1 MTMLEWAKK
10 EIELA
15 CKKENPNWDGESF
28 DYGCSCYQSALKA
41 FESLCNDDHSGY
53 SFNLTKNILIR
64 LMNHLPLKP
73 ITDEEF
79 KVTED
84 TIHEHPAYLKRLGLK
99 SDIQCPRMSSL
110 FRKEY
115 LDGTICY
122 EDIHRAYGIDI
133 NTHNTYTGGGISK
146 YVNKF
151 FPITMPYYPSIYN
164 FKVFTEDFLLNIN
177 NKEFYE
183 YKAYLYMIT
192 PEGERIEIN
201 EYFKEVDNKWVQISK
216 EEYEQNK
223 NKNKIKINEEE

>member
-53 SFNLTKNILIR
+53 SFSVTKNILIR
-64 LMNHLPLKP
+64 LMNHLPLRP
-73 ITDEEF
+73 STDEDF

-84 TIHEHPAYLKRLGLK
+84 TIHEQPAYLKERGLK

-110 FRKEY
+110 FRQEY

-122 EDIHRAYGIDI
+122 EDISRSQGVNVDTYCTYG
-133 NTHNTYTGGGISK
+133 GGGINK

-151 FPITMPYYPSIYN
+151 FPITMPYYPSIN
-164 FKVFTEDFLLNIN
+164 KFKVFTEDFLLDIKNGD
-177 NKEFYE
+177 YDH
-183 YKAYLYMIT
+183 KAYLYMIT

-223 NKNKIKINEEE
+223 NKINEEE